1 MDRIHASFSRQGIMR
16 TLGARIEKVAP
27 GICALSAPITP
38 EVSQQHGA
46 GHAGLSFT
54 LGDSAAGYAA
64 LTLIDAGREVMTSE
78 MKIHL
83 LRPAVGVRLEA
94 EGKVV
99 KAGRRLVVAQ
109 SEVYAVDDTGARKLV
124 AVLLGTM
131 VPVDP

>member
-1 MDRIHASFSRQGIMR
+1 MDRIHDSFARQGMMR
-16 TLGARIEKVAP
+16 TLGARIVAVSP
-27 GICALSAPITP
+27 GHCLLFAPITP
-38 EVSQQHGA
+38 QVCQQHGA
-46 GHAGLSFT
+46 GHAGLSFA

-83 LRPAVGVRLEA
+83 LRPAVGLHLEA
-94 EGKVV
+94 EGKVI

-109 SEVYAVDDTGARKLV
+109 SEVFAVDDTGARSLV
-124 AVLLGTM
+124 AMLLGTM